1 MNPSAATPAGTNTNT
16 SMAAKSPMLA
26 NTGANVE
33 LVTAA
38 LLLLAIG
45 IVIMLVFPRR
55 RKA

>member
-1 MNPSAATPAGTNTNT
+1 MNPSAATPAVTATN
-16 SMAAKSPMLA
+16 AALAATSPMLA
-26 NTGANVE
+26 NTGANVG

-45 IVIMLVFPRR
+45 MIIMLVLSRR